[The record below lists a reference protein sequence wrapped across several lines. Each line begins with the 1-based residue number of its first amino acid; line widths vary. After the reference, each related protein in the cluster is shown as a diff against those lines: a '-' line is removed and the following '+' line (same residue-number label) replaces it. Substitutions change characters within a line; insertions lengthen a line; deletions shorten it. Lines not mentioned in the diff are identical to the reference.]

1 MDFDSD
7 APSRASADE
16 KLVPPLEAHEQYGH
30 PVTRRTKIV
39 ATIGPASQ
47 DPVTLEAMVRAGM
60 DVARISLAHTPLDE
74 ALVIHERVRVAAD
87 LVGRVV
93 ATLVDLPGPI
103 VRIGRIASG
112 RIDLAVGASVT
123 LLPGDAPSTP
133 AELYIGY
140 DKLAEDC
147 EVGDLIN
154 LGESIVVE
162 VETIEPRR
170 LIATVVS
177 GGWITGRPAVRV
189 RSRIFAVPAVTDD
202 DRRAL
207 DAFIEAGV
215 DIVALSVRN
224 GDDLAQLEL
233 EPIPQG
239 PMLIAKIESM
249 AAVENLPT
257 LIGRAAGIIIARG
270 GLGLEAKL
278 EELPHLQKYVI
289 RECIASGLP
298 VTTASQM
305 LESMMT
311 APVPTRA
318 ETTDVTNA
326 VFDGT
331 SAVMLSAE
339 TAVGDHPVAAVETMA
354 RIAER
359 ADDQFDHH
367 EWATRVAELRM
378 AAGNQSDAAVTDA
391 MTIGAVRSAEDLHL
405 KTLLCISASGFT
417 VRSMARFRPEAQILG
432 FSGHASTVRQLASS
446 WGVTPVL
453 FESPTTDYAAKV
465 GLAIERAKRRG
476 LVASGELVG
485 VVAGITS
492 TYRATD
498 TFRIVR
504 VP

>member
-1 MDFDSD
+1 M
-7 APSRASADE
+7 
-16 KLVPPLEAHEQYGH
+16 YGQH
-30 PVTRRTKIV
+30 VTRRTKIV

-74 ALVIHERVRVAAD
+74 ALLIHERVRVAAD
-87 LVGRVV
+87 AVGRVV
-93 ATLVDLPGPI
+93 ATMISLPGPV
-103 VRIGRIASG
+103 VRIGSIVKDRLE
-112 RIDLAVGASVT
+112 LAVGATVT
-123 LLPGDAPSTP
+123 LFPGDAPSNAT
-133 AELYIGY
+133 ELHIGY
-140 DKLAEDC
+140 DRLVEEC

-154 LGESIVVE
+154 LAESIAVE
-162 VETIEPRR
+162 VVSVGTDR
-170 LIATVVS
+170 LTGRVVS
-177 GGWITGRPAVRV
+177 GGLLTGRTAVRV
-189 RSRIFAVPAVTDD
+189 RNRVLTVPAITAY
-202 DRRAL
+202 DRLSL
-207 DAFIEAGV
+207 DAFVAAGV
-215 DIVALSVRN
+215 DIVAISVRH
-224 GDDLAQLEL
+224 GDDLAELNL
-233 EPIPQG
+233 EPVPQG
-239 PMLIAKIESM
+239 PMLIAKIDSM
-249 AAVENLPT
+249 AAVDNLQT
-257 LIGRAAGIIIARG
+257 LIGRAAGIIIGRS
-270 GLGLEAKL
+270 GLGLEAEL
-278 EELPHLQKYVI
+278 EELPHLQKLVT

-305 LESMMT
+305 LESMVT

-339 TAVGDHPVAAVETMA
+339 TAIGDHPVSAVETMA

-367 EWATRVAELRM
+367 DWTTRVAELRM
-378 AAGNQSDAAVTDA
+378 AGGNQSDAAVTDA

-405 KTLLCISASGFT
+405 KTLLCISATGFT

-432 FSGHASTVRQLASS
+432 FSGNASTVRQLALS

-453 FESPTTDYAAKV
+453 FESPTPDYAAKV

-492 TYRATD
+492 MKRATD

>member
-1 MDFDSD
+1 M
-7 APSRASADE
+7 
-16 KLVPPLEAHEQYGH
+16 
-30 PVTRRTKIV
+30 

-60 DVARISLAHTPLDE
+60 DVARISLAHTALDD
-74 ALVIHERVRVAAD
+74 ALVIHGRIRVAAD

-103 VRIGRIASG
+103 VRIGRVAAG
-112 RIDLAVGASVT
+112 RIDLAVGESIV
-123 LLPGDAPSTP
+123 LRPGDDPSTSS
-133 AELYIGY
+133 ELYIGY
-140 DKLAEDC
+140 DTLVEDFG
-147 EVGDLIN
+147 VGVCMN
-154 LGESIVVE
+154 LGESVVVE
-162 VETIEPRR
+162 VEAVETDR
-170 LIATVVS
+170 LRAKVVS

-189 RSRIFAVPAVTDD
+189 RSRVLTAPAVTEE

-215 DIVALSVRN
+215 DIVALSVRH
-224 GDDLAQLEL
+224 GDDLADLGL
-233 EPIPQG
+233 EPIPKG

-257 LIGRAAGIIIARG
+257 IIGNAAGIIIGRG

-289 RECIASGLP
+289 GECIASGLP

-305 LESMMT
+305 LESMLI

-318 ETTDVTNA
+318 EATDITNA

-339 TAVGDHPVAAVETMA
+339 TAVGAHPVVAVETIA

-359 ADDQFDHH
+359 ADDHFDHH
-367 EWATRVAELRM
+367 EWITRVAKLRM
-378 AAGNQSDAAVTDA
+378 ADGNQSDDAVTDA

-432 FSGHASTVRQLASS
+432 FSSHLSTVRQLASS

-465 GLAIERAKRRG
+465 GLAIERAKRHG

>member
-1 MDFDSD
+1 M
-7 APSRASADE
+7 
-16 KLVPPLEAHEQYGH
+16 
-30 PVTRRTKIV
+30 TRRTKIV

-60 DVARISLAHTPLDE
+60 DVARISIAHTPLED
-74 ALVIHERVRVAAD
+74 ALRIHESIRGAAD
-87 LVGRVV
+87 TVGRVV

-103 VRIGRIASG
+103 VRIGRITAG
-112 RIDLAVGASVT
+112 RVDLVADDKVT
-123 LLPGDAPSTP
+123 LTPGDGATTSSNV
-133 AELYIGY
+133 YIGY
-140 DKLAEDC
+140 PRLLEDID
-147 EVGDLIN
+147 VGELVN
-154 LGESIVVE
+154 LGESIVVR
-162 VETIEPRR
+162 VESAEADHLT
-170 LIATVVS
+170 ATVVS
-177 GGWITGRPAVRV
+177 GGWITGRAAVRV
-189 RSRIFAVPAVTDD
+189 RSNVLSVPAVTDD
-202 DRRAL
+202 DRAAL
-207 DAFIEAGV
+207 DAFLEAGV
-215 DIVALSVRN
+215 DIVALSVRH
-224 GDDLAQLEL
+224 GDDLDELNL
-233 EPIPQG
+233 EPIPRG

-249 AAVENLPT
+249 AAVHNLT
-257 LIGRAAGIIIARG
+257 TVIGRAAGIIIGRG
-270 GLGLEAKL
+270 GLGLEAQL
-278 EELPHLQKYVI
+278 EDLPHLQKHVI

-298 VTTASQM
+298 VITASQM

-339 TAVGDHPVAAVETMA
+339 TAVGAHPVAAVETMA

-367 EWATRVAELRM
+367 DWTSRVADLRM
-378 AAGNQSDAAVTDA
+378 AVGNQSDAAVTDA
-391 MTIGAVRSAEDLHL
+391 MTIGAVRSAEDLQL

-432 FSGHASTVRQLASS
+432 FSHHASTVRQLASS

-453 FESPTTDYAAKV
+453 FESPTPDYAAKV

-492 TYRATD
+492 ANRATD